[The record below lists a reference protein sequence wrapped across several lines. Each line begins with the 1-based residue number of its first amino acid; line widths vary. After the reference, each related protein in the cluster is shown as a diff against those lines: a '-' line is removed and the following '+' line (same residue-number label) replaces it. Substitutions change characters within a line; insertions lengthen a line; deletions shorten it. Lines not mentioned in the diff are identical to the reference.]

1 MARLEQLTH
10 QAFLTNK
17 AIKTMLTDSPSIY
30 SPHSGY
36 HGDTAASLELSSAL
50 YSPEAHMNVI
60 RLRAPPTPGSLS
72 RVSAID
78 GSRIQAEKIGP
89 VNSTFIDGTRSCVT
103 TLDLSEPCAKILD
116 FECELDED
124 SERTDASGAEND
136 ITSSGYSSGYSRSK
150 VNSEADISHRS
161 KVTSEADVTTD
172 SAVYDLYLLG
182 DRPKCVGEEDT
193 TNLRPRHRAKFSDI
207 STMSID
213 SDTSV
218 FMQAPLCRQSVT
230 TNKSKASYKTIGRK
244 LKQFRKQFQR
254 HQNKPETCSQLKT
267 LAVL

>member
-1 MARLEQLTH
+1 
-10 QAFLTNK
+10 
-17 AIKTMLTDSPSIY
+17 
-30 SPHSGY
+30 
-36 HGDTAASLELSSAL
+36 
-50 YSPEAHMNVI
+50 MNVI

-78 GSRIQAEKIGP
+78 GSRIQADKTGP
-89 VNSTFIDGTRSCVT
+89 VNSTFIDGTRSCVA

-150 VNSEADISHRS
+150 VNSEADISHRSKVTSEADISHRS

-230 TNKSKASYKTIGRK
+230 ANKSKASYKTIGRK

-267 LAVL
+267 LALL

>member
-1 MARLEQLTH
+1 
-10 QAFLTNK
+10 
-17 AIKTMLTDSPSIY
+17 MLTDSPSIY

-78 GSRIQAEKIGP
+78 GSRIQAEKTGP
-89 VNSTFIDGTRSCVT
+89 VNSTFIDVTRSCVA

-150 VNSEADISHRS
+150 VNNETDSSQRS
-161 KVTSEADVTTD
+161 KITSEEDVTTD
-172 SAVYDLYLLG
+172 SVVYDLLG

-193 TNLRPRHRAKFSDI
+193 TNLQPRNRAKFSDI

-230 TNKSKASYKTIGRK
+230 ANKSKASYKTIGRK

-267 LAVL
+267 LALL